1 MSGRKTNLSF
11 SLSAFLSHTAKT
23 MILSFPLPVSKV
35 QDPFVVV
42 VVKIYMKPLEMS

>member
-1 MSGRKTNLSF
+1 MGEKQISP
-11 SLSAFLSHTAKT
+11 SLFAFLSHTAKT

-42 VVKIYMKPLEMS
+42 VKIYMKPLEMS